1 MSANLMI
8 VEDGERVRG
17 VVRPAVEDEGY
28 DVAVAEE
35 AEAALTP
42 LCAIGVPDATI
53 VDRRPGG
60 RAEWDLSD
68 LRTVA
73 AIPGPG
79 HRLGVQR

>member
-1 MSANLMI
+1 MI

-17 VVRPAVEDEGY
+17 VVRPAAEDEGY

-35 AEAALTP
+35 AEAALTH

-53 VDRRPGG
+53 ADRRPGG
-60 RAEWDLSD
+60 RAERDLSD
-68 LRTVA
+68 PRTVA
-73 AIPGPG
+73 AVPGPG